1 MDHEHLAS
9 HPILKPV
16 ALIADAILDVSRPND
31 IVLYPF
37 AGWGTT
43 VLAAEKTGLRAHAIE
58 IDPRYCDVL
67 VRRWQTYAGKAALHA
82 ETSLTFEEMAEPR
95 RRPTELAGSDS
106 PAEAASA
113 T

>member
-31 IVLYPF
+31 IVLDPF

-43 VLAAEKTGLRAHAIE
+43 VLAAEKTGRRARAIE
-58 IDPRYCDVL
+58 IDPHSCDGV
-67 VRRWQTYAGKAALHA
+67 VRRWQTYAGKAAIHA
-82 ETSLTFEEMAEPR
+82 ETGSRFEEMEQRYRRAEA
-95 RRPTELAGSDS
+95 AGSDS
-106 PAEAASA
+106 PGASA